1 MRERIAESVHL
12 VHYFGKL
19 DHYLY
24 LLTQADS
31 LVAAVDAVR
40 LEDDLME
47 RDHLRN
53 DHTNFHLFA
62 HVDAQ
67 GHHNELR
74 HLVERQSRQVRVE
87 RLNLVVRDAIVVDNA
102 A

>member
-40 LEDDLME
+40 LEDDL
-47 RDHLRN
+47 
-53 DHTNFHLFA
+53 
-62 HVDAQ
+62 
-67 GHHNELR
+67 
-74 HLVERQSRQVRVE
+74 VE
-87 RLNLVVRDAIVVDNA
+87 
-102 A
+102 